1 MGRTST
7 RNFQT
12 AFRAV
17 AVDDSASGPDV
28 SQDVQLV
35 YLVEDLHRF
44 RIQTAGA
51 TADEGAVVGEHAFLS
66 LEINTPEGV
75 EILQVS
81 AHGSAT
87 PTDVLIVRFWTSQ
100 TLPTVTGVAGVVTP
114 LRTGERSV
122 TARLQTATI
131 ATAAIPATA
140 FRQLTDVP
148 FQEQYLVGPSASG
161 TIQFFNIALGTANL
175 AAIMGLRWRELQLF
189 GV

>member
-1 MGRTST
+1 VARTST

-17 AVDDSASGPDV
+17 AVDDSANGPDV

-35 YLVEDLHRF
+35 YLVDDMHRT
-44 RIQTAGA
+44 RIQTAGG
-51 TADEGAVVGEHAFLS
+51 TASEAAVVGEHAFVS

-87 PTDVLIVRFWTSQ
+87 PTDVLEVLFWTSQ
-100 TLPTVTGVAGVVTP
+100 VHPTVTGIGGVITP
-114 LRTGERSV
+114 LRTGDRPL
-122 TARLQTATI
+122 TARMQTATI
-131 ATAAIPATA
+131 ATASIPAAA

-148 FQEQYLVGPSASG
+148 FDNQYMVGPSAVG
-161 TIQFFNIALGTANL
+161 VVQFFNVVLGTANL

-189 GV
+189 V